1 MGSNGNGKNGNGKNG
16 TWKKL
21 KKRAGFGLSDKEKK
35 ERRKSK
41 MKALRTKTEFSEQR
55 EKLEKSRAKRRGYQ
69 KKHQRKGGDIFSP
82 IPSVMGGTYSPSRA
96 YSNGGLYSSGTGLGV
111 YSPYGSGKTIQPLT
125 ARKRKRKIKRK
136 PKRKRKVYYE
146 YR

>member
-1 MGSNGNGKNGNGKNG
+1 MASNGNGKNGNGKNG

-55 EKLEKSRAKRRGYQ
+55 EKLEKSRAKRRGYE
-69 KKHQRKGGDIFSP
+69 KKHKPKRGDPFSP
-82 IPSVMGGTYSPSRA
+82 IPSAIGGSFSSSRS
-96 YSNGGLYSSGTGLGV
+96 YRSGNGGYYSGGSGLGV

-125 ARKRKRKIKRK
+125 ARKRKIKRK